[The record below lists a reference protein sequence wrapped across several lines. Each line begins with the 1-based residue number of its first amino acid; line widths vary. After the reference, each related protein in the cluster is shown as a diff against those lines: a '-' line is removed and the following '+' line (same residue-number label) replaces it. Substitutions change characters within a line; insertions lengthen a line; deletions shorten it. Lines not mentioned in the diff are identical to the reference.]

1 MRAPVGHG
9 LSHGGRPKRT
19 PFTGRPSAHGGYV
32 RGMDQERTY
41 QQGLTDAAD
50 LVEGL
55 WHTYSD
61 PAARAAL
68 GLAMD
73 RIRELAAEG

>member
-1 MRAPVGHG
+1 M
-9 LSHGGRPKRT
+9 S
-19 PFTGRPSAHGGYV
+19 
-32 RGMDQERTY
+32 DERTY
-41 QQGLTDAAD
+41 RQGLTDAAD
-50 LVEGL
+50 LVETL

-73 RIRELAAEG
+73 RIRERAAEAE